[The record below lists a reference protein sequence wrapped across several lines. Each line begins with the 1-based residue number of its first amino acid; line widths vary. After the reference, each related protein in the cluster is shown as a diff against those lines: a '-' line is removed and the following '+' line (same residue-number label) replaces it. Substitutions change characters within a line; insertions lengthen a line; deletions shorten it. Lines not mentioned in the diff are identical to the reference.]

1 MNYGQTQK
9 RKSLPFNRIFFI
21 FPLKLWMFITFLGFI
36 RICGCLLGV
45 YENMCV
51 NGTKKHSGRV
61 KIHNIHTYTHT
72 HTPKR
77 NDDKMSNTKQE
88 IENDLL
94 LLFLLLRTITYRVSV
109 FIFRKKLP
117 QWCCGSYID
126 LWSLE
131 VYTNYKFVSV
141 RMSRGKKCL
150 NSMAP

>member
-1 MNYGQTQK
+1 
-9 RKSLPFNRIFFI
+9 
-21 FPLKLWMFITFLGFI
+21 MFITFLGFI

-51 NGTKKHSGRV
+51 NGTKKHSDRV
-61 KIHNIHTYTHT
+61 EIHNIHTYT

-109 FIFRKKLP
+109 FIFRKK
-117 QWCCGSYID
+117 IATMM
-126 LWSLE
+126 LWI
-131 VYTNYKFVSV
+131 VHRFMIV
-141 RMSRGKKCL
+141 RGIHK
-150 NSMAP
+150 P

>member
-1 MNYGQTQK
+1 MFLNNSNAPNIQWIMAKHKNENHCHSTE
-9 RKSLPFNRIFFI
+9 FFVFFFI

-51 NGTKKHSGRV
+51 NGTKKHSDRV
-61 KIHNIHTYTHT
+61 EIHNIHTYTHT

-109 FIFRKKLP
+109 FIFRKK
-117 QWCCGSYID
+117 IATMM
-126 LWSLE
+126 LWI
-131 VYTNYKFVSV
+131 VHRFMIV
-141 RMSRGKKCL
+141 RGIHKL
-150 NSMAP
+150 